1 MKAANLIL
9 LGAITLATT
18 LVACTAS
25 AKPAKLKYT
34 GAYPPEDGCVLP
46 AVDSTTVGKR
56 IVNMFAQ
63 IEHGQT
69 LQQVRSLID
78 LDPIMPK
85 IYKSQGFPQTT
96 MGYDVPLPDNLVIY
110 PKVTFN
116 QNLRVDLVTIGLA
129 QNSGEENQ
137 KNCYWE
143 LVPDRS

>member
-9 LGAITLATT
+9 LGAIALSTT
-18 LVACTAS
+18 LIACTAS

-69 LQQVRSLID
+69 LQQVRSLLK
-78 LDPIMPK
+78 LDPLVPTIA
-85 IYKSQGFPQTT
+85 KSQYFPQTT
-96 MGYDVPLPDNLVIY
+96 MGYEIPIADNLAIY
-110 PKVTFN
+110 PKVVFN
-116 QNLRVDLVTIGLA
+116 QNLRADLVTIGLA
-129 QNSGEENQ
+129 QNPGEEDQ
-137 KNCYWE
+137 KACDWE